1 MPTPTYTPL
10 ANVTLGSNTATITF
24 SSISQSYRD
33 LILIGQVKHDAG
45 SSPIY
50 GRMNSTTGIYNGTQ
64 MNGDGSSA
72 SSDFYSNATNFQPTG
87 GNNFMGTGVNAV
99 FKMDFIDYSVTNKQ
113 KTMLFR
119 GDRSDYATFASAH
132 RFATTSAISSIYL
145 FCNSQFVAGSTFAL
159 YGVSA

>member
-10 ANVTLGSNTATITF
+10 ANVTLGSNASSITF
-24 SSISQSYRD
+24 SSISQSYKD
-33 LILIGQVKHDAG
+33 LIMIGQVKHDAG

-50 GRMNSTTGIYNGTQ
+50 GRVNSTTGIYNGIL
-64 MNGDGSSA
+64 MYGDGTTGSSTYA
-72 SSDFYSNATNFQPTG
+72 NATNFQPTG
-87 GNNFMGTGVNAV
+87 GNNFMGASTDAN
-99 FKMDFIDYSVTNKQ
+99 FKMDFLDYSTTDKH
-113 KTMLFR
+113 KSMIFR
-119 GDRSDYATFASAH
+119 GDRVDYATFASTS